1 MAAAGYAPQ
10 YFQEQVHKHAE
21 KRPDACAVRSGNTAI
36 TWSELESNTDELAAA
51 FQVRGI
57 QNQRIAVLVK
67 EPLEFV
73 QILIAS
79 LKANN
84 CFVPLPSM
92 VTDEALRRMLEDS
105 GSSCFVF
112 SKAFRDTAAKLIG
125 LEQLAHNVSI
135 GCELSGCEPYGVFCN
150 TGTEYRQL
158 GAKPTDECNLIY
170 SSGTTGA
177 PKGILLESK
186 YRSSQVS
193 GWLAFGVDQSSRVM
207 VTASLYSNWSLT
219 VVCATLNIGG
229 TLVLPEK
236 VDAESLLETCLD
248 TSPTHFVTVPIQLNR
263 ILNSESFQSGSMP
276 ETLKICAGS
285 PFPASDKVRVMA
297 NWPLGGLI
305 DLYGSTEGGARTILY
320 AHDHPDK
327 LDSVGKPWP
336 GMVGSIKIIDEAGN
350 EVPTRHS
357 GEIVGFSNVQ
367 MREYINLPEAT
378 DSVYW
383 NDPNGKK
390 YIRSGDIGRIDP
402 DGYLYLSGRKKD
414 MIISGGFNIYAS
426 DLENVLTGHSLVVEA
441 AVIGISSDRWGE
453 SPHAYVVADKQG
465 KASAAEILAWAN
477 ARLGKAQR
485 LIGLTLCASLPRNSM
500 GKIVKQELRDGF
512 YGA

>member
-1 MAAAGYAPQ
+1 VTGAAYVSE
-10 YFQEQVHKHAE
+10 YFQEQVQKHAE
-21 KRPDACAVRSGNTAI
+21 RRPDACAIRSGYTAI
-36 TWSELESNTDELAAA
+36 TWSELDSNTDELAAA

-79 LKANN
+79 LKTNN

-92 VTDEALRRMLEDS
+92 VTDKALKRMLEDS

-112 SKAFRDTAAKLIG
+112 SKAYRDTAAKLIG
-125 LEQLAHNVSI
+125 LEQLAHKISI
-135 GCELSGCEPYGVFCN
+135 GCELGDCEPYGAFCH
-150 TGTEYRQL
+150 TGTDYKQL

-186 YRSSQVS
+186 YRASQVS
-193 GWLAFGVDQSSRVM
+193 GWLAFGVDQGSRVM

-219 VVCATLNIGG
+219 AVCATLNIGG

-248 TSPTHFVTVPIQLNR
+248 TLPTHFITVPIQLSR
-263 ILNSESFQSGSMP
+263 LLDSESFQSGSMP

-285 PFPASDKVRVMA
+285 PFPKPDKRRIME

-305 DLYGSTEGGARTILY
+305 DLYGSTEGGARTRLY
-320 AHDHPDK
+320 VHDHPDK

-336 GMVGSIKIIDEAGN
+336 GMEGSIKIIDDAGN
-350 EVPTRHS
+350 EVQPGQS
-357 GEIVGFSNVQ
+357 GEIVGFSKVQ
-367 MREYINLPEAT
+367 MREYINLPEVTA
-378 DSVYW
+378 SIYW
-383 NDPNGKK
+383 LDHGGTK
-390 YIRSGDIGRIDP
+390 YVRSGDIGRFDS
-402 DGYLYLSGRKKD
+402 DGYLYLGGRKKD

-453 SPHAYVVADKQG
+453 SPHAYVVTDQQG
-465 KASAAEILAWAN
+465 KVSAAEILSWAN

-500 GKIVKQELRDGF
+500 GKIVKQELRDNF